1 MYTQCPACKTVFRLH
16 PDQLNAAQGQVRCS
30 RCHGIFNAAENLFR
44 PAEPEAPTTVE
55 GETPRQPSLAE
66 GASADTVN
74 GSAEELPKR
83 LLADGETEAPSLPGS
98 LTDTNGEIGATPLPE
113 ASPSLPEDA
122 PEQSATQ
129 PGTELEQE
137 FPAEAGSTDHTDTIA
152 QAPENASAEEALNL
166 FTEEPAEDNAPL
178 QAEEPVEELSD
189 EERPVSMEEEAPEA
203 TPLEQPEDVTEEAMR
218 LFTGEP
224 VEELPHE
231 ERPALMEEKA
241 APEAAPFEQPE
252 DIAEEAMRLFT
263 GESVGEHPA
272 PMEEEAPEAAS
283 PEQPENVAE
292 TTLLAET
299 AGDDI
304 SPRQDE
310 AGEELQASAPNSLSA
325 AHTAADAT
333 QEPTEE
339 DEFDE
344 ELLSIFDEEP
354 EGKAERETPPAPPV
368 AATTAEELGEAVENH
383 PTGTDD
389 HTGTNP
395 RKVAAAASSWD
406 PFSEENIETLLTDS
420 DDNEPLDDGAVFE
433 EERNRDPLI
442 SEDELD
448 LSSWSDPAT
457 EMEEDEE
464 LLGQRLPEENEVD
477 ELELDSIDMSS
488 ERQATETPGEAS
500 SDPAPAATERP
511 SYSLPLEQ
519 EASRGSLAGTL
530 LWGSGILLLLAGL
543 ALQYLYYH
551 RMTLA
556 ENPGLRP
563 VLAQMCQL
571 TGCQLPPR
579 RDLANIELGKHLV
592 QFHPRYEDSLL
603 ITATLVNHADFT
615 QPFPIVEVVM
625 TDLEQRVIARRRFLP
640 DDYLVTEL
648 TAQGLPPGTEVP
660 LMLEVVDPGKKAVGF
675 EFNFY

>member
-30 RCHGIFNAAENLFR
+30 RCHGIFNAAENLFK
-44 PAEPEAPTTVE
+44 PAEPEPPTTEEREV
-55 GETPRQPSLAE
+55 PRQPSLAE
-66 GASADTVN
+66 GASTDTVN
-74 GSAEELPKR
+74 GSAEESPKI
-83 LLADGETEAPSLPGS
+83 LLTDGETEAPSLPGS
-98 LTDTNGEIGATPLPE
+98 LTDTNGETGGTPLPE
-113 ASPSLPEDA
+113 SSPSLPEDA
-122 PEQSATQ
+122 PEQSVAQ
-129 PGTELEQE
+129 PGAGLERE
-137 FPAEAGSTDHTDTIA
+137 FPAEAESADHADSIA
-152 QAPENASAEEALNL
+152 EARENASAEEALNL
-166 FTEEPAEDNAPL
+166 FTDEPAEDSAPL
-178 QAEEPVEELSD
+178 QAEEPVEELS
-189 EERPVSMEEEAPEA
+189 A
-203 TPLEQPEDVTEEAMR
+203 
-218 LFTGEP
+218 
-224 VEELPHE
+224 E
-231 ERPALMEEKA
+231 ERPALMEE
-241 APEAAPFEQPE
+241 ESLETSPFEQPE
-252 DIAEEAMRLFT
+252 GVTAEDL
-263 GESVGEHPA
+263 
-272 PMEEEAPEAAS
+272 
-283 PEQPENVAE
+283 
-292 TTLLAET
+292 TLLAET
-299 AGDDI
+299 AGDDV

-310 AGEELQASAPNSLSA
+310 AGEELQATTSNSLSA
-325 AHTAADAT
+325 DHTAANAT
-333 QEPTEE
+333 QEPTGKY
-339 DEFDE
+339 EFDA

-354 EGKAERETPPAPPV
+354 EGKAERETPLEPPV
-368 AATTAEELGEAVENH
+368 ASAIAEVLEEAAESH
-383 PTGTDD
+383 PTESDD
-389 HTGTNP
+389 HTGANP
-395 RKVAAAASSWD
+395 QKAATAASSWD

-433 EERNRDPLI
+433 EERNREPLI

-448 LSSWSDPAT
+448 LSSWSDPST